1 MQNRHAIRRLEVVY
15 LKGNKGGYGL
25 IYQNIMQNPDIPAY
39 SKAIYAYLCS
49 YADTE
54 GVCYPSTN
62 RIMSELGMSK
72 NTLYKY
78 MAYLLDFGIV
88 KIEKTRTDKGL
99 LIRNIY
105 HITHNID
112 VSKYE
117 IPCHEIP
124 CHEIPCHEIPQNETQ
139 TVIDYNSNTINNN
152 ILNSTTDNTAE
163 IYTSSTTS
171 TLSNNIHTLSTVSIN
186 DGSCD
191 DGSCDDGSCDRCVV
205 KRGINNNII
214 NSNIPNNNTLNSN
227 TINNTDK
234 STLSTICTSTTTSTN
249 TCISNIPTVDQVENE
264 CSRYG
269 FEIEPVKFVEHCK
282 SRNIKDWKFELYT
295 YSAAAAGRNRNR
307 RKEMKD

>member
-99 LIRNIY
+99 LSRNIY

-152 ILNSTTDNTAE
+152 ILNS
-163 IYTSSTTS
+163 
-171 TLSNNIHTLSTVSIN
+171 
-186 DGSCD
+186 
-191 DGSCDDGSCDRCVV
+191 
-205 KRGINNNII
+205 
-214 NSNIPNNNTLNSN
+214 N

-234 STLSTICTSTTTSTN
+234 STLSTICTSTTISTN
-249 TCISNIPTVDQVENE
+249 TDISNIPTVDQVENE

-269 FEIEPVKFVEHCK
+269 FEIEPEKFVEHCK

>member
-99 LIRNIY
+99 LSRNIY

-124 CHEIPCHEIPQNETQ
+124 QNETQ
-139 TVIDYNSNTINNN
+139 TVIDYNSNTI
-152 ILNSTTDNTAE
+152 
-163 IYTSSTTS
+163 
-171 TLSNNIHTLSTVSIN
+171 
-186 DGSCD
+186 
-191 DGSCDDGSCDRCVV
+191 
-205 KRGINNNII
+205 
-214 NSNIPNNNTLNSN
+214 NNNTLNSN

>member
-99 LIRNIY
+99 LSRNIY

-124 CHEIPCHEIPQNETQ
+124 CHEIPQNETQ
-139 TVIDYNSNTINNN
+139 TVIDYNSNTI
-152 ILNSTTDNTAE
+152 
-163 IYTSSTTS
+163 
-171 TLSNNIHTLSTVSIN
+171 
-186 DGSCD
+186 
-191 DGSCDDGSCDRCVV
+191 
-205 KRGINNNII
+205 
-214 NSNIPNNNTLNSN
+214 NNNTLNSN

>member
-1 MQNRHAIRRLEVVY
+1 
-15 LKGNKGGYGL
+15 
-25 IYQNIMQNPDIPAY
+25 MQNPDIPAY

-99 LIRNIY
+99 LSRNIY

-171 TLSNNIHTLSTVSIN
+171 TLSNNIHTLSTVSN
-186 DGSCD
+186 
-191 DGSCDDGSCDRCVV
+191 
-205 KRGINNNII
+205 
-214 NSNIPNNNTLNSN
+214 
-227 TINNTDK
+227 
-234 STLSTICTSTTTSTN
+234 
-249 TCISNIPTVDQVENE
+249 NIPTVEQVQSE
-264 CSRYG
+264 CNIHS
-269 FEIEPVKFVEHCK
+269 FEVEPAEFVEHCK
-282 SRNIKDWKFELYT
+282 SHGIKDWHLELTKY
-295 YSAAAAGRNRNR
+295 AVKAAGRNRNR
-307 RKEMKD
+307 RKEMKGETWT

>member
-15 LKGNKGGYGL
+15 LKSNKGGYGL

-99 LIRNIY
+99 LSRNIY

-112 VSKYE
+112 VSKY
-117 IPCHEIP
+117 EIP

-152 ILNSTTDNTAE
+152 ILNSTTDSTAE

-171 TLSNNIHTLSTVSIN
+171 TLSNNIHTI
-186 DGSCD
+186 
-191 DGSCDDGSCDRCVV
+191 
-205 KRGINNNII
+205 
-214 NSNIPNNNTLNSN
+214 
-227 TINNTDK
+227 
-234 STLSTICTSTTTSTN
+234 STN

-269 FEIEPVKFVEHCK
+269 FEIEPEKFVEHCK

>member
-99 LIRNIY
+99 LSRNIY

-112 VSKYE
+112 VSKY
-117 IPCHEIP
+117 EIP

-171 TLSNNIHTLSTVSIN
+171 TLSNNIHTI
-186 DGSCD
+186 
-191 DGSCDDGSCDRCVV
+191 
-205 KRGINNNII
+205 
-214 NSNIPNNNTLNSN
+214 
-227 TINNTDK
+227 
-234 STLSTICTSTTTSTN
+234 STN

-269 FEIEPVKFVEHCK
+269 FEIVPEKFVEHCK

>member
-99 LIRNIY
+99 LSRNIY

-112 VSKYE
+112 VSKYEIPCHE

-171 TLSNNIHTLSTVSIN
+171 TLSNNIHTI
-186 DGSCD
+186 
-191 DGSCDDGSCDRCVV
+191 
-205 KRGINNNII
+205 
-214 NSNIPNNNTLNSN
+214 
-227 TINNTDK
+227 
-234 STLSTICTSTTTSTN
+234 STN

-269 FEIEPVKFVEHCK
+269 FEIEPEKFVEHCK

-307 RKEMKD
+307 RKEMKE

>member
-99 LIRNIY
+99 LSRNIY

-171 TLSNNIHTLSTVSIN
+171 TLSNNIHTI
-186 DGSCD
+186 
-191 DGSCDDGSCDRCVV
+191 
-205 KRGINNNII
+205 
-214 NSNIPNNNTLNSN
+214 
-227 TINNTDK
+227 
-234 STLSTICTSTTTSTN
+234 STN

-269 FEIEPVKFVEHCK
+269 FEIVPEKFVEHCK

>member
-1 MQNRHAIRRLEVVY
+1 
-15 LKGNKGGYGL
+15 
-25 IYQNIMQNPDIPAY
+25 MQNPDIPAY

-99 LIRNIY
+99 LSRNIY

-112 VSKYE
+112 VSKY
-117 IPCHEIP
+117 EIP

-171 TLSNNIHTLSTVSIN
+171 TLSNNIHTLSTVSN
-186 DGSCD
+186 
-191 DGSCDDGSCDRCVV
+191 
-205 KRGINNNII
+205 
-214 NSNIPNNNTLNSN
+214 
-227 TINNTDK
+227 
-234 STLSTICTSTTTSTN
+234 
-249 TCISNIPTVDQVENE
+249 NIPTVEQVQSE
-264 CSRYG
+264 CNIHS
-269 FEIEPVKFVEHCK
+269 FEVEPAEFVEHCK
-282 SRNIKDWKFELYT
+282 SHGIKDWHLELTKY
-295 YSAAAAGRNRNR
+295 AVKAAGRNRNR
-307 RKEMKD
+307 RKEMKGETWT

>member
-99 LIRNIY
+99 LSRNIY

-112 VSKYE
+112 VSKYEIPCHE

-171 TLSNNIHTLSTVSIN
+171 TLSNNIHTI
-186 DGSCD
+186 
-191 DGSCDDGSCDRCVV
+191 
-205 KRGINNNII
+205 
-214 NSNIPNNNTLNSN
+214 
-227 TINNTDK
+227 
-234 STLSTICTSTTTSTN
+234 STN

-269 FEIEPVKFVEHCK
+269 FEIEPEKFVEHCK

>member
-1 MQNRHAIRRLEVVY
+1 M
-15 LKGNKGGYGL
+15 KGNKGGYGL

-99 LIRNIY
+99 LSRNIY

-112 VSKYE
+112 VSKYEIPCHE

-171 TLSNNIHTLSTVSIN
+171 TLSNDIHTI
-186 DGSCD
+186 
-191 DGSCDDGSCDRCVV
+191 
-205 KRGINNNII
+205 
-214 NSNIPNNNTLNSN
+214 
-227 TINNTDK
+227 
-234 STLSTICTSTTTSTN
+234 STN

-269 FEIEPVKFVEHCK
+269 FEIVPEKFVEHCK

-307 RKEMKD
+307 RKEMKE

>member
-99 LIRNIY
+99 LSRNIY

-112 VSKYE
+112 VSKYEIPCHEIPCHE

-171 TLSNNIHTLSTVSIN
+171 TLSNNIHTI
-186 DGSCD
+186 
-191 DGSCDDGSCDRCVV
+191 
-205 KRGINNNII
+205 
-214 NSNIPNNNTLNSN
+214 
-227 TINNTDK
+227 
-234 STLSTICTSTTTSTN
+234 STN

-269 FEIEPVKFVEHCK
+269 FEIEPEKFVEHCK

>member
-99 LIRNIY
+99 LSRNIY

-112 VSKYE
+112 VSKY
-117 IPCHEIP
+117 EIP

-152 ILNSTTDNTAE
+152 ILNS
-163 IYTSSTTS
+163 
-171 TLSNNIHTLSTVSIN
+171 
-186 DGSCD
+186 
-191 DGSCDDGSCDRCVV
+191 
-205 KRGINNNII
+205 
-214 NSNIPNNNTLNSN
+214 N

-234 STLSTICTSTTTSTN
+234 STLSTICTSTTISTN
-249 TCISNIPTVDQVENE
+249 TDISNIPTVDQVENE

-269 FEIEPVKFVEHCK
+269 FEIEPEKFVEHCK

>member
-1 MQNRHAIRRLEVVY
+1 M
-15 LKGNKGGYGL
+15 KGNKGGYGL

-99 LIRNIY
+99 LSRNIY

-112 VSKYE
+112 VSKY
-117 IPCHEIP
+117 EIP

-171 TLSNNIHTLSTVSIN
+171 TLSNDIHTI
-186 DGSCD
+186 
-191 DGSCDDGSCDRCVV
+191 
-205 KRGINNNII
+205 
-214 NSNIPNNNTLNSN
+214 
-227 TINNTDK
+227 
-234 STLSTICTSTTTSTN
+234 STN

-269 FEIEPVKFVEHCK
+269 FEIVPEKFVEHCK

>member
-99 LIRNIY
+99 LSRNIY

-112 VSKYE
+112 VSKY
-117 IPCHEIP
+117 EIP

-171 TLSNNIHTLSTVSIN
+171 TLSNNIHTI
-186 DGSCD
+186 
-191 DGSCDDGSCDRCVV
+191 
-205 KRGINNNII
+205 
-214 NSNIPNNNTLNSN
+214 
-227 TINNTDK
+227 
-234 STLSTICTSTTTSTN
+234 STN

-269 FEIEPVKFVEHCK
+269 FEIEPEKFVEHCK

>member
-99 LIRNIY
+99 LSRNIY

-171 TLSNNIHTLSTVSIN
+171 TLSNNIHTI
-186 DGSCD
+186 
-191 DGSCDDGSCDRCVV
+191 
-205 KRGINNNII
+205 
-214 NSNIPNNNTLNSN
+214 
-227 TINNTDK
+227 
-234 STLSTICTSTTTSTN
+234 STN

-269 FEIEPVKFVEHCK
+269 FEIEPEKFVEHCK

>member
-99 LIRNIY
+99 LSRNIY

-171 TLSNNIHTLSTVSIN
+171 TLSNDIHTI
-186 DGSCD
+186 
-191 DGSCDDGSCDRCVV
+191 
-205 KRGINNNII
+205 
-214 NSNIPNNNTLNSN
+214 
-227 TINNTDK
+227 
-234 STLSTICTSTTTSTN
+234 STN

-269 FEIEPVKFVEHCK
+269 FEIEPEKFVEHCK

>member
-99 LIRNIY
+99 LSRNIY

-152 ILNSTTDNTAE
+152 I
-163 IYTSSTTS
+163 
-171 TLSNNIHTLSTVSIN
+171 
-186 DGSCD
+186 
-191 DGSCDDGSCDRCVV
+191 
-205 KRGINNNII
+205 
-214 NSNIPNNNTLNSN
+214 LNSN

>member
-99 LIRNIY
+99 LSRNIY

-112 VSKYE
+112 VSKY
-117 IPCHEIP
+117 EIP

-171 TLSNNIHTLSTVSIN
+171 TLSNDIHTI
-186 DGSCD
+186 
-191 DGSCDDGSCDRCVV
+191 
-205 KRGINNNII
+205 
-214 NSNIPNNNTLNSN
+214 
-227 TINNTDK
+227 
-234 STLSTICTSTTTSTN
+234 STN

-269 FEIEPVKFVEHCK
+269 FEIVPEKFVEHCK

>member
-1 MQNRHAIRRLEVVY
+1 M
-15 LKGNKGGYGL
+15 KSNKGGYGL

-99 LIRNIY
+99 LSRNIY

-112 VSKYE
+112 VSKY
-117 IPCHEIP
+117 EIP

-171 TLSNNIHTLSTVSIN
+171 TLSNNIHTLSTVSN
-186 DGSCD
+186 
-191 DGSCDDGSCDRCVV
+191 
-205 KRGINNNII
+205 
-214 NSNIPNNNTLNSN
+214 
-227 TINNTDK
+227 
-234 STLSTICTSTTTSTN
+234 
-249 TCISNIPTVDQVENE
+249 NIPTVEQVQSE
-264 CSRYG
+264 CNIHS
-269 FEIEPVKFVEHCK
+269 FEVEPAEFVEHCK
-282 SRNIKDWKFELYT
+282 SHGIKDWHLELTKY
-295 YSAAAAGRNRNR
+295 AVKAAGRNRNR
-307 RKEMKD
+307 RKEMKGETWT

>member
-99 LIRNIY
+99 LSRNIY

-112 VSKYE
+112 VSKY
-117 IPCHEIP
+117 EIP

-171 TLSNNIHTLSTVSIN
+171 TLSNDIHTI
-186 DGSCD
+186 
-191 DGSCDDGSCDRCVV
+191 
-205 KRGINNNII
+205 
-214 NSNIPNNNTLNSN
+214 
-227 TINNTDK
+227 
-234 STLSTICTSTTTSTN
+234 STN

-269 FEIEPVKFVEHCK
+269 FEIEPEKFVEHCK

>member
-15 LKGNKGGYGL
+15 LKSNKGGYGL

-99 LIRNIY
+99 LSRNIY

-112 VSKYE
+112 VSKY
-117 IPCHEIP
+117 
-124 CHEIPCHEIPQNETQ
+124 EIPCHEIPQNETQ

-152 ILNSTTDNTAE
+152 ILNSTTDSTAE

-171 TLSNNIHTLSTVSIN
+171 TLSNNIHTI
-186 DGSCD
+186 
-191 DGSCDDGSCDRCVV
+191 
-205 KRGINNNII
+205 
-214 NSNIPNNNTLNSN
+214 
-227 TINNTDK
+227 
-234 STLSTICTSTTTSTN
+234 STN

-269 FEIEPVKFVEHCK
+269 FEIEPEKFVEHCK

>member
-99 LIRNIY
+99 LSRNIY

-171 TLSNNIHTLSTVSIN
+171 TLSNNIHTLSTVSN
-186 DGSCD
+186 
-191 DGSCDDGSCDRCVV
+191 
-205 KRGINNNII
+205 
-214 NSNIPNNNTLNSN
+214 
-227 TINNTDK
+227 
-234 STLSTICTSTTTSTN
+234 
-249 TCISNIPTVDQVENE
+249 NIPTVDQVENE

>member
-99 LIRNIY
+99 LSRNIY

-112 VSKYE
+112 VSKY
-117 IPCHEIP
+117 EIP

-171 TLSNNIHTLSTVSIN
+171 TLSNNIHTI
-186 DGSCD
+186 
-191 DGSCDDGSCDRCVV
+191 
-205 KRGINNNII
+205 
-214 NSNIPNNNTLNSN
+214 
-227 TINNTDK
+227 
-234 STLSTICTSTTTSTN
+234 STN

-269 FEIEPVKFVEHCK
+269 FEIEPEKFVEHCK

-307 RKEMKD
+307 RKEMKE

>member
-25 IYQNIMQNPDIPAY
+25 IYQNIMRNPDIPVY
-39 SKAIYAYLCS
+39 SKLLYAYLS
-49 YADTE
+49 SFADKD
-54 GVCYPSTN
+54 GMCYPSKKCMC
-62 RIMSELGMSK
+62 RELNITEKTAS
-72 NTLYKY
+72 KY
-78 MAYLLDFGIV
+78 MKPLTDRGIV
-88 KIEKTRTDKGL
+88 RVERKKEHGL
-99 LIRNIY
+99 LTNNIY
-105 HITHNID
+105 YITH
-112 VSKYE
+112 
-117 IPCHEIP
+117 
-124 CHEIPCHEIPQNETQ
+124 
-139 TVIDYNSNTINNN
+139 TINDG
-152 ILNSTTDNTAE
+152 SCD
-163 IYTSSTTS
+163 
-171 TLSNNIHTLSTVSIN
+171 

-214 NSNIPNNNTLNSN
+214 NSNISNNNTLNSN

-234 STLSTICTSTTTSTN
+234 STLSTICTSTTISTN

>member
-99 LIRNIY
+99 LSRNIY

-112 VSKYE
+112 VSKY
-117 IPCHEIP
+117 EIP

-152 ILNSTTDNTAE
+152 I
-163 IYTSSTTS
+163 
-171 TLSNNIHTLSTVSIN
+171 
-186 DGSCD
+186 
-191 DGSCDDGSCDRCVV
+191 
-205 KRGINNNII
+205 
-214 NSNIPNNNTLNSN
+214 LNSN

>member
-99 LIRNIY
+99 LSRNIY

-112 VSKYE
+112 VSKYEIPCHEIPCHE

-171 TLSNNIHTLSTVSIN
+171 TLSNNIHTI
-186 DGSCD
+186 
-191 DGSCDDGSCDRCVV
+191 
-205 KRGINNNII
+205 
-214 NSNIPNNNTLNSN
+214 
-227 TINNTDK
+227 
-234 STLSTICTSTTTSTN
+234 STN

-269 FEIEPVKFVEHCK
+269 FEIEPEKFVEHCK

-307 RKEMKD
+307 RKEMKE

>member
-15 LKGNKGGYGL
+15 LKSNKGGYGL

-99 LIRNIY
+99 LSRNIY

-112 VSKYE
+112 VSKYEIPCHEIPCHE

-152 ILNSTTDNTAE
+152 ILNSTTDSTAE

-171 TLSNNIHTLSTVSIN
+171 TLSNNIHTI
-186 DGSCD
+186 
-191 DGSCDDGSCDRCVV
+191 
-205 KRGINNNII
+205 
-214 NSNIPNNNTLNSN
+214 
-227 TINNTDK
+227 
-234 STLSTICTSTTTSTN
+234 STN

-269 FEIEPVKFVEHCK
+269 FEIEPEKFVEHCK

>member
-1 MQNRHAIRRLEVVY
+1 M
-15 LKGNKGGYGL
+15 KSNKGGYGL

-99 LIRNIY
+99 LSRNIY

-112 VSKYE
+112 VSKY
-117 IPCHEIP
+117 EIP

-171 TLSNNIHTLSTVSIN
+171 TLSNNIHTLSTVSN
-186 DGSCD
+186 
-191 DGSCDDGSCDRCVV
+191 
-205 KRGINNNII
+205 
-214 NSNIPNNNTLNSN
+214 
-227 TINNTDK
+227 
-234 STLSTICTSTTTSTN
+234 
-249 TCISNIPTVDQVENE
+249 NIPTVEQVQSE
-264 CSRYG
+264 CNIHS
-269 FEIEPVKFVEHCK
+269 FEVEPAEFVEHCK
-282 SRNIKDWKFELYT
+282 SHGIKDWHLELTKY
-295 YSAAAAGRNRNR
+295 AVKAAGRNRNR
-307 RKEMKD
+307 RKEMKE

>member
-1 MQNRHAIRRLEVVY
+1 M
-15 LKGNKGGYGL
+15 KGNKGGYGL

-99 LIRNIY
+99 LSRNIY

-112 VSKYE
+112 VSKY
-117 IPCHEIP
+117 EIP

-171 TLSNNIHTLSTVSIN
+171 TLSNNIHTLSTVSN
-186 DGSCD
+186 
-191 DGSCDDGSCDRCVV
+191 
-205 KRGINNNII
+205 
-214 NSNIPNNNTLNSN
+214 
-227 TINNTDK
+227 
-234 STLSTICTSTTTSTN
+234 
-249 TCISNIPTVDQVENE
+249 NIPTVEQVQSE
-264 CSRYG
+264 CNIHS
-269 FEIEPVKFVEHCK
+269 FEVEPAEFVEHCK
-282 SRNIKDWKFELYT
+282 SHGIKDWHLELTKY
-295 YSAAAAGRNRNR
+295 AVKAAGRNRNR
-307 RKEMKD
+307 RKEMKGETWT

>member
-1 MQNRHAIRRLEVVY
+1 
-15 LKGNKGGYGL
+15 LKSNKGGYGL

-99 LIRNIY
+99 LSRNIY

-171 TLSNNIHTLSTVSIN
+171 TLSNNIHTLSTVSN
-186 DGSCD
+186 
-191 DGSCDDGSCDRCVV
+191 
-205 KRGINNNII
+205 
-214 NSNIPNNNTLNSN
+214 
-227 TINNTDK
+227 
-234 STLSTICTSTTTSTN
+234 
-249 TCISNIPTVDQVENE
+249 NIPTVEQVQSE
-264 CSRYG
+264 CNIHS
-269 FEIEPVKFVEHCK
+269 FEVEPAEFVEHCK
-282 SRNIKDWKFELYT
+282 SHGIKDWHLELTKY
-295 YSAAAAGRNRNR
+295 AVKAAGRNRNR
-307 RKEMKD
+307 RKEMKE

>member
-1 MQNRHAIRRLEVVY
+1 
-15 LKGNKGGYGL
+15 
-25 IYQNIMQNPDIPAY
+25 MQNPDIPAY

-99 LIRNIY
+99 LSRNIY

-112 VSKYE
+112 VSKY
-117 IPCHEIP
+117 EIP

-171 TLSNNIHTLSTVSIN
+171 TLSNNIHTLSTVSN
-186 DGSCD
+186 
-191 DGSCDDGSCDRCVV
+191 
-205 KRGINNNII
+205 
-214 NSNIPNNNTLNSN
+214 
-227 TINNTDK
+227 
-234 STLSTICTSTTTSTN
+234 
-249 TCISNIPTVDQVENE
+249 NIPTVEQVQSE
-264 CSRYG
+264 CNIHS
-269 FEIEPVKFVEHCK
+269 FEVEPAEFVEHCK
-282 SRNIKDWKFELYT
+282 SHGIKDWHLELTKY
-295 YSAAAAGRNRNR
+295 AVKAAGRNRNR
-307 RKEMKD
+307 RKEMKE

>member
-99 LIRNIY
+99 LSRNIY

-112 VSKYE
+112 VSKY
-117 IPCHEIP
+117 
-124 CHEIPCHEIPQNETQ
+124 EIPCHEIPQNETQ

-171 TLSNNIHTLSTVSIN
+171 TLSNNIHTI
-186 DGSCD
+186 
-191 DGSCDDGSCDRCVV
+191 
-205 KRGINNNII
+205 
-214 NSNIPNNNTLNSN
+214 
-227 TINNTDK
+227 
-234 STLSTICTSTTTSTN
+234 STN

-269 FEIEPVKFVEHCK
+269 FEIEPEKFVEHCK

-307 RKEMKD
+307 RKEMKE